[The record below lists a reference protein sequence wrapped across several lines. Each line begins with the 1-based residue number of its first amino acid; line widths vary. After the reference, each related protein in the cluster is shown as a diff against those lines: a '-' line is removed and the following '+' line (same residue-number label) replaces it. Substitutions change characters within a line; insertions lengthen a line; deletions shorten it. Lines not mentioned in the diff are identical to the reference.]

1 MKEKFWGKARPRS
14 PCAQNTW
21 CAALSFWGSIRRP
34 LRADFCG
41 SSSPIFSSAGKSP
54 LRVDG
59 GSTSRW
65 LCGASSSHCYR
76 RLYGVAAEHSS
87 RRPSICSRAF
97 SFFSAGRSGSA
108 ARRSSLS
115 AAAETTSGTGNEKI
129 PFLFPFPLRSHRLC
143 RPRHAG
149 FFQIASPRPGS
160 LASACFC
167 SFCSNAASGR
177 PRRSRI
183 DAASGCSCFPV
194 HVAFVCAH
202 SLVVACPGSPAATL
216 TCSCS
221 RPCAAARACCSWFSL
236 FSLCIEARA
245 TACTSSALS
254 RAFSC
259 RVKQADFAA
268 AKSARPRSSQ
278 TRHPGYCRRLHSA
291 LWQRALPWQLGK
303 MLHSSSENSSQSS
316 ASLRYAGDSTEN
328 PSCPPYSNR
337 KTPGTCRER

>member
-1 MKEKFWGKARPRS
+1 MGKGETSLSLRS
-14 PCAQNTW
+14 KHLVRGAFFLGQHP
-21 CAALSFWGSIRRP
+21 P
-34 LRADFCG
+34 
-41 SSSPIFSSAGKSP
+41 PSAGGF
-54 LRVDG
+54 LRLLFPPF
-59 GSTSRW
+59 SRALEKAPPSGW
-65 LCGASSSHCYR
+65 RLHISLALRSFFLSHCYR

-115 AAAETTSGTGNEKI
+115 AAAETTSGTGNEKS
-129 PFLFPFPLRSHRLC
+129 PSSSHSPLRSHRLC

-149 FFQIASPRPGS
+149 FFQIASPAPALWPP
-160 LASACFC
+160 LASVP
-167 SFCSNAASGR
+167 FCSNAASGR

-278 TRHPGYCRRLHSA
+278 TRHPGLLPPPA
-291 LWQRALPWQLGK
+291 LGAV
-303 MLHSSSENSSQSS
+303 
-316 ASLRYAGDSTEN
+316 AAG
-328 PSCPPYSNR
+328 
-337 KTPGTCRER
+337 TPLAVGQNAPFLV